1 MIKFPLIFFR
11 EVGMKLIVCT
21 DSRGGIS
28 FFGRRIASDRL
39 VTMDIIREGNGRLLI
54 APFSEKILKRAIE
67 AHDFTGK
74 RDETNYTVSES
85 PLETAGAED
94 AVFVEDRP
102 IRPFLQ
108 KIDTLIVYNLNLPY
122 PFDKKLDIDP
132 AADGFKLISV
142 TEFPGN
148 SHDIVTKSV
157 YKKI

>member
-1 MIKFPLIFFR
+1 
-11 EVGMKLIVCT
+11 MKLIACT
-21 DSRGGIS
+21 DSRGGMS

-67 AHDFTGK
+67 ADDFTGK

-102 IRPFLQ
+102 ARPFLQ

>member
-1 MIKFPLIFFR
+1 
-11 EVGMKLIVCT
+11 MKLIVCT
-21 DSRGGIS
+21 DSRGGMS

-39 VTMDIIREGNGRLLI
+39 VTMDIIREGNGRFLI

-67 AHDFTGK
+67 ADDFTGNREK
-74 RDETNYTVSES
+74 ANYTVSET
-85 PLETAGAED
+85 PLETAKTGD
-94 AVFVEDRP
+94 AVFIEDRP
-102 IRPFLQ
+102 VRPFLQ

-132 AADGFKLISV
+132 ATDGFKLISV

-157 YKKI
+157 YEKIS